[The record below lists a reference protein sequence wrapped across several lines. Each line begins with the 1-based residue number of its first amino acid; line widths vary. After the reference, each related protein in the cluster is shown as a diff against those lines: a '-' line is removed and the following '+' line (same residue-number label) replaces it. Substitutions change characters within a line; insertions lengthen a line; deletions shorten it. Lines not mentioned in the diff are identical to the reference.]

1 MSLDKMQQVI
11 GSLAKKINDN
21 HKIATPV
28 LAKKIARCLDAYPH
42 DQTLGAMSLVIEKM
56 ASNNNLFITR
66 GALKSLYHDLY
77 YNNTKFAELFG
88 EELGSVAI
96 KEFSPTN
103 RDDSSKEIDPYEFG
117 DQALANALGSV
128 FDKGAPLKMYSQKL
142 ADKAVYSVATTLD
155 SWGLKPTSLYVS
167 DGSDKFLVLK
177 ADYETPKGV
186 TSLYVPVEVVDNK
199 LCEASVFMGNSG
211 PVDLNNT
218 NIKNYVTSN
227 AGNKSKVSGTQILD
241 VLTKAASEQREIS
254 DAEMALLKVNSSRKS
269 DGEFYQNQ
277 IVGQKLVSEAKAD
290 IELPKLGD
298 FDSFEEQFN
307 SSVGTAAFHFGADK
321 VNIARDNIIR
331 DLVSMG
337 HRNPQVALTNHNENT
352 VFYSVSLD
360 SGKVAF
366 KVPVNIVAGVVNKP
380 TVFIC
385 NGSISSFDKVGIND
399 LYLNEQTDLK
409 AAAAASQFGL
419 MKSSELVEAVRVSLA
434 EGNQEKAEEALN
446 VLASL
451 GDEKAYAMGFQAYLN
466 GLGQKK
472 AEASCECECT
482 MQIKNGTSK
491 YPICGH
497 TGLPINKVYQDSEGN
512 CRPLYRKG
520 MDESY
525 DGASFMNA
533 KIFG

>member
-1 MSLDKMQQVI
+1 MQQLI

-28 LAKKIARCLDAYPH
+28 LAKKIARCLEAYPH

-77 YNNTKFAELFG
+77 SNSTKFAELFD
-88 EELGSVAI
+88 EELGSVSVP
-96 KEFSPTN
+96 ELPSTN
-103 RDDSSKEIDPYEFG
+103 RDDSVRELDPYEFG

-128 FDKGAPLKMYSQKL
+128 FDANAPLKMFSQKL
-142 ADKAVYSVATTLD
+142 ADKAIYSVATTLD
-155 SWGLKPTSLYVS
+155 LWGLKPTSLYVS

-177 ADYETPKGV
+177 ADYETPKGI
-186 TSLYVPVEVVDNK
+186 TSLYVPVEIIDNK

-218 NIKNYVTSN
+218 NIKNYVTLN
-227 AGNKSKVSGTQILD
+227 AGNKSKVSGSQILG
-241 VLTKAASEQREIS
+241 VLTKAASEHREIS
-254 DAEMALLKVNSSRKS
+254 DAEMALLKVNASRKS
-269 DGEFYQNQ
+269 SGEFYQNQ
-277 IVGQKLVSEAKAD
+277 IIGQELVAEAKTD
-290 IELPKLGD
+290 VELPRLGE
-298 FDSFEEQFN
+298 FDSFEKQFN
-307 SSVGTAAFHFGADK
+307 STVGTAAFKFGTDK
-321 VNIARDNIIR
+321 INIARDNIVR

-337 HRNPQVALTNHNENT
+337 HRNPQVALTNYNENT

-360 SGKVAF
+360 SGRVAF
-366 KVPVNIVAGVVNKP
+366 KVPVNITAGVVNKP

-385 NGSISSFDKVGIND
+385 NGSISSFDKNSVDN
-399 LYLNEQTDLK
+399 LYLTEQSDLS

-419 MKSSELVEAVRVSLA
+419 MKASELVEAVRISLA
-434 EGNQEKAEEALN
+434 EGKREQAEEALN
-446 VLASL
+446 VLASI

-472 AEASCECECT
+472 AEASCNCECT

-520 MDESY
+520 MSESY
-525 DGASFMNA
+525 EGASFMNA